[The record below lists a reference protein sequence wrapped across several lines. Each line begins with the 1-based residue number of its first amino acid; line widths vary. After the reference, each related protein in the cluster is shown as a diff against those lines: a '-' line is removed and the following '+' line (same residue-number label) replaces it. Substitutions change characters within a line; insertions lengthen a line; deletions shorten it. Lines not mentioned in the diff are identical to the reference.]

1 MRWGGSGGVEPPV
14 IQGKSCNVR
23 DVLFCICGMVL
34 DIPKAVIEIAGE
46 TQVPAPFP
54 KQGMMGY
61 ANILYRNT
69 DISLFP

>member
-1 MRWGGSGGVEPPV
+1 
-14 IQGKSCNVR
+14 
-23 DVLFCICGMVL
+23 MVL